1 MTDLAQVLTFAHTL
15 ADAAAGET
23 LPRFVAGVGIDD
35 KGTPGDFDPVTEA
48 DRAAEDIIRARI
60 KTAYP
65 GHGLLGEERGLE
77 RGSEPFTWVIDPI
90 DGTRAYICGIPL
102 WTTLI
107 ALNDGT
113 KPVAG
118 IIDQPYLG
126 ERYYADASGA
136 FLNRRGTVHRLAT
149 SAKTRLKDAI
159 FSTTSPDLFRSP
171 KEHTIHD
178 TLSAKTRLARY
189 GCDAYAYARLAA
201 GAIDLV
207 VEPGLKPWDVQ
218 ALIPV
223 IEAAG
228 GVIARFDGGDP
239 QDGGDIIAAANT
251 ALLGEVQDLI
261 ARAR

>member
-1 MTDLAQVLTFAHTL
+1 MTSADFLSFAHTL

-23 LPRFVAGVGIDD
+23 LPRFQAGVGVDD
-35 KGTPGDFDPVTEA
+35 KGGSDEFDPVTEA

-60 KTAYP
+60 KSAYP
-65 GHGLLGEERGLE
+65 GHGRLGEERGLE
-77 RGSEPFTWVIDPI
+77 RGSEALTWVIDPI

-113 KPVAG
+113 KPVLG
-118 IIDQPYLG
+118 VIDQPYLG
-126 ERYYADASGA
+126 ERYYGDASGA

-149 SAKTRLKDAI
+149 RAAARLTDAI
-159 FSTTSPDLFRSP
+159 FSTTSPGLFRSAR
-171 KEHTIHD
+171 ERAIHD
-178 TLSAKTRLARY
+178 LLSAKARLARY

-207 VEPGLKPWDVQ
+207 VEPGLSPWDVQ
-218 ALIPV
+218 ALIPI

-228 GVIARFDGGDP
+228 GVVTRFDGGDP
-239 QDGGDIIAAANT
+239 QQGGDIIAAANR
-251 ALLGEVQDLI
+251 ALLSDVMALI
-261 ARAR
+261 AQAQ